1 MPDLR
6 KPVVIYVLGPPGAG
20 KGTLCKKIQQK
31 YDIKH
36 ISLGDWLRAEV
47 EKNTSTGI
55 LVERYV
61 KQGDLVPD
69 QTLKNILSEDFF
81 APKPKHEVYPAMLID
96 GFPRK
101 VTQIPNFAEIEPA
114 IVLFFDCPGHIA
126 RNRVLTRIDGSRT
139 RDTPDVFAK
148 RYAEFEKENP
158 AVLEHF
164 VNAGKEVVKIDTS
177 GDTKKSWDKLTE
189 YLDKSTAW
197 KEMLALLESEFDTVV
212 AYDSPTAEA
221 ETQVEIRPWFG

>member
-1 MPDLR
+1 MPEFK

-47 EKNTSTGI
+47 KKKTSTGI

-114 IVLFFDCPGHIA
+114 IVCSSI
-126 RNRVLTRIDGSRT
+126 VL
-139 RDTPDVFAK
+139 
-148 RYAEFEKENP
+148 
-158 AVLEHF
+158 
-164 VNAGKEVVKIDTS
+164 DTS
-177 GDTKKSWDKLTE
+177 RATE
-189 YLDKSTAW
+189 S
-197 KEMLALLESEFDTVV
+197 
-212 AYDSPTAEA
+212 
-221 ETQVEIRPWFG
+221 